1 MLTDPRKRHRAWTAA
16 PSIVLALAV
25 AACGATLRDIDGN
38 EYPTVRL
45 GPQRWMAANLRTT
58 RSPTG
63 APLPSSAPNDDAASV
78 PLYGRLYDWTTARR
92 ACPDGWHL
100 PSDAEWTLLETTLGP
115 HAGGSLK
122 DTRGWS
128 SPELD
133 ATNRTGFSARPA
145 GYASGHEFDS
155 QFGTRAVFWSATPA
169 DDHFVWSRV
178 LGHDSPDLRRAM
190 QHPQYGF
197 SVRCLED

>member
-1 MLTDPRKRHRAWTAA
+1 ML
-16 PSIVLALAV
+16 VLAV
-25 AACGATLRDIDGN
+25 AACGGTLRDIDGN
-38 EYPTVRL
+38 EYRSVRL
-45 GPQRWMAANLRTT
+45 GRQTWMAENLRTT
-58 RSPTG
+58 RSRAG
-63 APLPSSAPNDDAASV
+63 EPLPSSAPNDDDASV
-78 PLYGRLYDWTTARR
+78 PVYGRLYDWKTARR
-92 ACPDGWHL
+92 ACPAGWHL
-100 PSDAEWTLLETTLGP
+100 PSDAEWTALETALGA

-122 DTRGWS
+122 DTLGWK
-128 SPELD
+128 SPNLD

-145 GYASGHEFDS
+145 GYASDHEFDN
-155 QFGTRAVFWSATPA
+155 QFGTRAVFWSATAA